1 MLNEVIKM
9 LNESKNISIY
19 THINTDCDALGSA
32 LALKEAM
39 NGLGKNVDIYIH
51 SNFPAAFDFYGDL
64 SFINQKSIEGKYD
77 LAVCVD
83 CASEARLGKY
93 KFTYRKGLRK
103 TLCIDHHISNELFCK
118 VNYIKQASS
127 TAEMLFEILRA
138 MNVHFTPSMCRN
150 LLSGIMTDTGKFM
163 HGVTDKTFVV
173 VSKLLKFGKIKIE
186 EVSTPLFNSMTLDN
200 FELLKKVYEKIEFL
214 ADNKLAVILLNRRDF
229 IDTNTT
235 LDDTD
240 AFPDVLLQ
248 LKCVQFG
255 ILASEDDKGY
265 FRVSFRSKGEISAR
279 AVAESFG
286 GGGHLNASGCK
297 IFGSFDD
304 VKQQLIDNTLQILGW
319 NND

>member
-1 MLNEVIKM
+1 MLNEVIKV
-9 LNESKNISIY
+9 LNEAHNISIY

-51 SNFPAAFDFYGDL
+51 SNFPVSFQFYGDL
-64 SFINQKSIEGKYD
+64 SFINQKTIEGKYD

-93 KFTYRKGLRK
+93 KFVYRKGIKK
-103 TLCIDHHISNELFCK
+103 TLNIDHHSANELFCK

-127 TAEMLFEILRA
+127 TAEILFEILDTMKIR
-138 MNVHFTPSMCRN
+138 FTETMCKN
-150 LLSGIMTDTGKFM
+150 LLSGIMTDTGKFS
-163 HGVTDKTFVV
+163 HGATAKTMVI
-173 VSKLLKFGKIKIE
+173 VSKLLRFGKIKIE
-186 EVSTPLFNSMTLDN
+186 DVSVPLFNSMTMDS
-200 FELLKKVYEKIEFL
+200 FELLKRVYEKIEFF
-214 ADNKLAVILLNRRDF
+214 ADNRLAVIVLSRRDF

-240 AFPDVLLQ
+240 PFPDVLLQ
-248 LKCVQFG
+248 IKDVQFG

-265 FRVSFRSKGEISAR
+265 FRVSFRSKGDISAR
-279 AVAESFG
+279 AVAETFG
-286 GGGHLNASGCK
+286 GGGHPNASGCK

-304 VKQQLIDNTLQILGW
+304 VKEQLIQNTLQTLGW
-319 NND
+319 KND